1 MSITLALGKES
12 IDAHGK
18 EASYSCYTPVA
29 NLFQLTTG
37 RTNELW
43 NVAGLVAL
51 TLSLEPIPTRAGNHF
66 QAPSVD
72 RLHGQLGL
80 PFLSMLP
87 GHVDGGSH
95 IVS

>member
-51 TLSLEPIPTRAGNHF
+51 TLSLEPIPTRA
-66 QAPSVD
+66 D
-72 RLHGQLGL
+72 T
-80 PFLSMLP
+80 
-87 GHVDGGSH
+87 H
-95 IVS
+95 ISGTVH